1 MILISDYNGN
11 FNPKTQDLACIIFVV
26 YIRYDAQGTEHIFH
40 QYPAL
45 SQKNYNIGLELKGRY
60 NGTPSDLLNSI
71 NVNET
76 TFNCKYNNQAR
87 GCLYPRLCLV
97 NQLFDRYTIDKLR
110 DLYL

>member
-1 MILISDYNGN
+1 MILILDYNGN
-11 FNPKTQDLACIIFVV
+11 FNPKTQDFARIIYVV

-40 QYPAL
+40 QYPVL

-76 TFNCKYNNQAR
+76 TFNCKY
-87 GCLYPRLCLV
+87 
-97 NQLFDRYTIDKLR
+97 IK
-110 DLYL
+110 